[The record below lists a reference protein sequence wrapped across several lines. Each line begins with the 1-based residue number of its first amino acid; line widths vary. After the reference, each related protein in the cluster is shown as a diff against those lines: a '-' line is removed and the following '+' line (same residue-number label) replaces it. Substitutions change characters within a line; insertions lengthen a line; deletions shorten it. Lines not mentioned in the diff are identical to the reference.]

1 MSLQLAPAYIKQRP
15 HQPTAT
21 EPAPGRHG
29 SQSAHTG
36 TAQQAE
42 QQRFGLIV
50 AMLGRQQHLAFFE
63 AHFDGGVA
71 CLPRRLLQAA
81 PRLDLHAHHLERNPK
96 RRANAPAV
104 LRPGIRRGLQ
114 TVMNMDR
121 PQRGKRFAPRKVG
134 QELQQHRG
142 VEPAGERHAP
152 TRRMTGATQRR
163 RQTGFKRHIDHG
175 ANSRSAMPQMKTDRA
190 HQCTCPLVSPG

>member
-1 MSLQLAPAYIKQRP
+1 MSLQLAPADIKQRP

-29 SQSAHTG
+29 SQPAHTG

-50 AMLGRQQHLAFFE
+50 AVLRGQQHFAFLE
-63 AHFDGGVA
+63 AQFDGVVA
-71 CLPRRLLQAA
+71 RLPRRLLQAA
-81 PRLDLHAHHLERNPK
+81 PRLDLHVHYLELNPK
-96 RRANAPAV
+96 RRTDAPTV

-114 TVMNMDR
+114 AVMNMNR
-121 PQRGKRFAPRKVG
+121 PQRGERFAPGKIG

-152 TRRMTGATQRR
+152 TRRMTDATQRR

-175 ANSRSAMPQMKTDRA
+175 AKSESAMPQMKTDRA
-190 HQCTCPLVSPG
+190 H